1 MGFEG
6 SGIETKLQQET
17 EARKRIEQMLQLGS
31 EDKTWISP
39 YGYLEV

>member
-17 EARKRIEQMLQLGS
+17 EARKRIEQMLQVSCNLLYYFCWTS
-31 EDKTWISP
+31 
-39 YGYLEV
+39 